1 MKCLCNLHSVPL
13 SHRPKAVLA
22 TQEPP
27 PPPGDTPI
35 CIPRGRLF
43 VCGSWISPLT
53 WVQLL
58 PAAFPELFCL
68 CRERLHREISPS
80 MLQEE
85 GPMIL
90 VQLRILKQPCDPASA
105 PLCLNL
111 EALPPTQERGRRH
124 VPEAALWLVSN
135 PYQQITKTEREEKR
149 NKWTNHF
156 DICGL
161 NSPIKLYKMV
171 ERIKKI

>member
-1 MKCLCNLHSVPL
+1 MKCPCNLHSVPL

-22 TQEPP
+22 TQGHPP
-27 PPPGDTPI
+27 PSPGDTPI

-43 VCGSWISPLT
+43 VCESWISPLP

-58 PAAFPELFCL
+58 SAAFQELFCL
-68 CRERLHREISPS
+68 CREPLHREISPS

-85 GPMIL
+85 CPMIL

-111 EALPPTQERGRRH
+111 KALPPTQERGRRH
-124 VPEAALWLVSN
+124 VPEAALWLVSS
-135 PYQQITKTEREEKR
+135 PYQQITKEDRKR
-149 NKWTNHF
+149 GKKEQMNYKRIRKQLTKWW
-156 DICGL
+156 
-161 NSPIKLYKMV
+161 
-171 ERIKKI
+171 